1 MLARPM
7 DETPLDDTGIDGA
20 GDADRPLVEATLAGD
35 GDAFAE
41 LVGRYSPR
49 LFGVVRGYTK
59 SHAEIEDVVQEAFL
73 KAYTKLATFKGES
86 SFSTWLMR
94 IAINTARDLLKK
106 QGRSPVT
113 AVEDPEL
120 AGGDRDRD
128 VHASIAAPSVQL
140 ERHEVASITEEVLEE
155 LPEVFRTT
163 LVLREFEELSYQDIA
178 DLLGV
183 SIGTIES
190 RLFRAR
196 ARFKEALMR
205 LHPEVANEL
214 GADYDG
220 PRKRRRMRRSGK
232 EERGNDSGAAGRGGQ
247 GSTRRGA
254 AKQSSAKKKK
264 GGSKEA

>member
-7 DETPLDDTGIDGA
+7 DDTTLDGNLDPDL
-20 GDADRPLVEATLAGD
+20 PLVEATLAGD

-41 LVGRYSPR
+41 LVNRYSSR

-73 KAYTKLATFKGES
+73 KAYSKLETFKGEA
-86 SFSTWLMR
+86 SFSTWLVR
-94 IAINTARDLLKK
+94 IAVNTARDLLKK
-106 QGRSPVT
+106 HGRSPVT
-113 AVEDPEL
+113 TVEDPEL
-120 AGGDRDRD
+120 AGSERDRGINT
-128 VHASIAAPSVQL
+128 AISAPSQQL
-140 ERHEVASITEEVLEE
+140 ERHEVASITEEVLDE

-163 LVLREFEELSYQDIA
+163 LVLREFEEMSYQDIA

-183 SIGTIES
+183 SIGTVES

-196 ARFKEALMR
+196 ARFKEALLR

-220 PRKRRRMRRSGK
+220 PRKRRRMKRNGD
-232 EERGNDSGAAGRGGQ
+232 GAGGAGAAGRKG
-247 GSTRRGA
+247 RRSKKEGGA
-254 AKQSSAKKKK
+254 AE
-264 GGSKEA
+264 GR

>member
-7 DETPLDDTGIDGA
+7 DDSTLDGTLDPDL
-20 GDADRPLVEATLAGD
+20 PLVEATLAGD

-41 LVGRYSPR
+41 LVDRYSPR

-73 KAYTKLATFKGES
+73 KAYSKLETFKGEA
-86 SFSTWLMR
+86 SFSTWLVR
-94 IAINTARDLLKK
+94 IAVNTARDLLKK
-106 QGRSPVT
+106 HGRSPVT

-120 AGGDRDRD
+120 VGGESERALNA
-128 VHASIAAPSVQL
+128 VISAPSQQL
-140 ERHEVASITEEVLEE
+140 ERHEIASITEEVLDE

-163 LVLREFEELSYQDIA
+163 LVLREFEEMSYQDIA

-183 SIGTIES
+183 SIGTVES

-196 ARFKEALMR
+196 ARFKEALVR

-220 PRKRRRMRRSGK
+220 PRKRRRMKRAGEDGATGGEAARKGRR
-232 EERGNDSGAAGRGGQ
+232 A
-247 GSTRRGA
+247 T
-254 AKQSSAKKKK
+254 KKD